1 VPLKALAVCQPGNG
15 QRNPA
20 QMETEPLFVTTWMRT
35 GCHALDAP
43 GRQIRMGWD
52 GPGRDRYKKRR

>member
-35 GCHALDAP
+35 GCRTLDAP
-43 GRQIRMGWD
+43 GR
-52 GPGRDRYKKRR
+52 